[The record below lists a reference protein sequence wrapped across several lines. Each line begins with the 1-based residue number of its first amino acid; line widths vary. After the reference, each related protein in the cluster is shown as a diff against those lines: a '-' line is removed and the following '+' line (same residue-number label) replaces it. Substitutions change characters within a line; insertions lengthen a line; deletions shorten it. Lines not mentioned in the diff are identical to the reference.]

1 MCLFQLWFPQG
12 ICPVVSL
19 LGHMVVLFLLL
30 KGIFILSS
38 VMAVSIYIPTNSVR
52 GFPFLQTLVS
62 IYVCRFFDNGHSDR
76 YVLSPLSFNI
86 VLEVPA
92 MANREEKEIKE
103 IQTEVK
109 LSLFVDDMI
118 LYIKNP

>member
-1 MCLFQLWFPQG
+1 
-12 ICPVVSL
+12 
-19 LGHMVVLFLLL
+19 
-30 KGIFILSS
+30 
-38 VMAVSIYIPTNSVR
+38 MAVSIYIPTNSVR